1 MLYYIEIVYMYFSVK
16 TSNNLTKAGDTM
28 AAINTSE
35 IIHNLCGNLAEQN
48 SKPFPFSEN
57 DSIKRGLRNA
67 DGTGVMVGYTGVGS
81 VLGYS
86 VLDGERIPMEGRL
99 MYRGYDLADLVKA
112 FSEEKRF
119 GYIETAYLL
128 LFGKLP
134 TKDELK
140 QFNLLVHELMPLP
153 DNFTEDMI
161 LKNPSHDIMN
171 KLGRS
176 VLALYSSD
184 PNADDLSLENLIRQS
199 VSLIARFPVIVSH
212 AYVVKRHYFDH
223 KSLYLHRP
231 VPALS
236 NAENILRMIRPFK
249 QYTEDEARL
258 LDFCL
263 VCHADHGGGNNST
276 FTCRSVSSTGSDT
289 YSAIA
294 AAVGSLKG
302 PLHGGANLRVMAQLE
317 EIKRNVRVWTD
328 DGELS
333 GYLRK
338 ILRKQAGDGSGL
350 IYGMGHAIY
359 TLSDPRTLILKEKA
373 RSVAEEKGYLPELQL
388 LEAIERLTPQLFAEE
403 TGKEKIMCANVD
415 MYSGLIYKIL
425 DIPPELYTPLFAVA
439 RISGWCAHRIEQIIK
454 DGRIYRPAFKSIVT
468 HKNYVPLSERK

>member
-1 MLYYIEIVYMYFSVK
+1 M
-16 TSNNLTKAGDTM
+16 
-28 AAINTSE
+28 TSE
-35 IIHNLCGNLAEQN
+35 IIHNLCADYREKNCRPYPVRPGDN
-48 SKPFPFSEN
+48 
-57 DSIKRGLRNA
+57 IKRGLRNS

-86 VLDGERIPMEGRL
+86 MLDGERVPMEGRL
-99 MYRGYDLADLVKA
+99 MYRGYDLSDLVRSY
-112 FSEEKRF
+112 SEEKRF

-134 TKDELK
+134 TRDELS
-140 QFNLLVHELMPLP
+140 QFNTLIHELTPLP
-153 DNFTEDMI
+153 ENFTEDMI

-184 PNADDLSLENLIRQS
+184 PNPDDLSLENLIRQS

-212 AYVVKRHYFDH
+212 AYVVKRHYFDNQ
-223 KSLYLHRP
+223 SLYLHRP
-231 VPALS
+231 VPELS
-236 NAENILRMIRPFK
+236 NAENILRMIRPF
-249 QYTEDEARL
+249 QRYSDEEARL

-302 PLHGGANLRVMAQLE
+302 PLHGGANLRVMAQLD
-317 EIKRNVRVWTD
+317 EIKRNVRVWVD
-328 DGELS
+328 DDELS
-333 GYLRK
+333 DYLRK
-338 ILRKQAGDGSGL
+338 ILRREAGDGSGL
-350 IYGMGHAIY
+350 IYGMGHAVY
-359 TLSDPRTLILKEKA
+359 TLSDPRTVILKEKA
-373 RSVAEEKGYLPELQL
+373 RLLAEEKGFLPELQL
-388 LEAIERLTPQLFAEE
+388 LESIERLTPKLFAEV
-403 TGKEKIMCANVD
+403 TGSEKIMCANVD
-415 MYSGLIYKIL
+415 MYSGFIYRLL
-425 DIPPELYTPLFAVA
+425 DIPPEMYTPLFAVA
-439 RISGWCAHRIEQIIK
+439 RISGWCAHRIEQIIN

-468 HKNYVPLSERK
+468 HKNYVPLAERKS

>member
-1 MLYYIEIVYMYFSVK
+1 MSDM
-16 TSNNLTKAGDTM
+16 
-28 AAINTSE
+28 TSE
-35 IIHNLCGNLAEQN
+35 IIHNLCADYREKNCRPYPVRPGDN
-48 SKPFPFSEN
+48 
-57 DSIKRGLRNA
+57 IKRGLRNS

-86 VLDGERIPMEGRL
+86 MLDGERVPMEGRL
-99 MYRGYDLADLVKA
+99 MYRGYDLSDLVRSY
-112 FSEEKRF
+112 SEEKRF

-134 TKDELK
+134 TKDELS
-140 QFNLLVHELMPLP
+140 QFNTLIHELTPLP
-153 DNFTEDMI
+153 ENFTEDMI

-184 PNADDLSLENLIRQS
+184 PNPDDLSLENLIRQS

-212 AYVVKRHYFDH
+212 AYVVKRHYFDNQ
-223 KSLYLHRP
+223 SLYLHRP
-231 VPALS
+231 VPELS
-236 NAENILRMIRPFK
+236 NAENILRMIRPF
-249 QYTEDEARL
+249 QRYSDEEARL

-302 PLHGGANLRVMAQLE
+302 PLHGGANLRVMAQLD
-317 EIKRNVRVWTD
+317 EIKRNVRVWVD
-328 DGELS
+328 DDELS
-333 GYLRK
+333 DYLRK
-338 ILRKQAGDGSGL
+338 ILRREAGDGSGL
-350 IYGMGHAIY
+350 IYGMGHAVY
-359 TLSDPRTLILKEKA
+359 TLSDPRTVILKEKA
-373 RSVAEEKGYLPELQL
+373 RLLAEEKGFLPELQL
-388 LEAIERLTPQLFAEE
+388 LESIERLTPKLFAEV
-403 TGKEKIMCANVD
+403 TGSEKIMCANVD
-415 MYSGLIYKIL
+415 MYSGFIYRLL
-425 DIPPELYTPLFAVA
+425 DIPPEMYTPLFAVA
-439 RISGWCAHRIEQIIK
+439 RISGWCAHRIEQIIN

-468 HKNYVPLSERK
+468 HKNYVPLAERKS